1 MRKRKIKPW
10 LHDPASKRTSCLPE
24 KTLIN
29 ISFTSTHHF
38 LAYEAPAGVLF
49 DNERQKAKNSC
60 GEKENF

>member
-10 LHDPASKRTSCLPE
+10 LHDPASKRTHYLLK

-38 LAYEAPAGVLF
+38 FAYEAPPGIFF

-60 GEKENF
+60 GEKVNF